1 MKKYVLILLMF
12 CLVTLCIPAAT
23 IATAEEANCTI
34 RGEDVV
40 ALPDSDV
47 TMAISIENNPG
58 IAGAELVVSF
68 DERLTLVS
76 AEAGDAFSALT
87 YVEPSYYR
95 NPTIFVWDSEKLNE
109 EDIKDGII
117 LELTFHTP
125 DGVEDD
131 FPVTITYESG
141 NVFDKD
147 LNPMELT
154 IDNGCI
160 TSISY
165 LPGDADGNG
174 RINTLD
180 ITSIR
185 RYISD
190 GRKTDPNG
198 YNVVINENAA
208 DVDANGRINTLDIT
222 MIRRYISDG
231 RITDPNGYN
240 ITLMPGNIACA
251 HTLTNTA
258 AESPTCTESG
268 NIAYWSCASCGKY
281 FSDEAASVE
290 IALEDTIIDATG
302 HKEVIDEAVSP
313 TYDSAGL
320 TEGSHCSV
328 CGTVLVEQQIIEK
341 LEPIYYSITY
351 SNLQGA
357 EPPELDEYASHIGVS
372 RADMP
377 KPERKGYEFV
387 GWFDENGGEVACI
400 DAGTVGNIELTAEW
414 DIIVYTISYDLGN
427 ATNSPNNVDS
437 GRTDKSYTIES
448 KTFTL
453 ASPTLAGYHFVGWV
467 DEEGQFITQISE
479 GSTGDIHLTP
489 KWSSITA
496 IIYPYSQIETP
507 SYDGVEK
514 IETSEGK
521 ILYIYYMGYIANI
534 PTGTADDATIVD
546 YNGTGEVALEL
557 SESNSTTTSTTTYGR
572 IVSSKTSSWEKGF
585 TSKVESKLGVDNVAS
600 VSGSIEGHH
609 FEGESETT
617 THESGQDIVSG
628 SVSETVKSQTYT
640 LTPDKNPVGY
650 YWFSIKAT
658 VDVFA
663 LVEYDPINQ
672 TIKYDTARVWRN
684 TYTAGWTYAAT
695 VDEIKTANI
704 SGDYDDFFFEVP
716 DEFFD
721 DVAMLSFGSEGL
733 IKFENGTECSIMAY
747 IGTDTDVIVPTYLN
761 GCKVTSIDSNAFAG
775 NTSIT
780 SVTLGE
786 GVTEIPDGAFQG
798 CTSLV
803 SLITDGEITSIGAN
817 AFNGCASLEYEIPNT
832 VTYIGDSAFEGCEL
846 LNSVTLTDAVTSL
859 GTAIFNNCGDLF
871 LTVNSSN
878 LSVIKNAVS
887 SGATEVYV
895 NWTGSSASVIEAGC
909 IITVPAIQTFMFN
922 GNRQTFHDLSIKSD
936 AATTTVEYVT
946 ISYSYWENAFEFS
959 SPTVCLRVVDVISTQ
974 TPLVLSAES
983 TELTIGSSVTLKAT
997 NGYDGLIANG
1007 LTISAI
1013 NEAAEL
1019 NVIGS
1024 NGNPGGNGMTINGD
1038 LSFNG
1043 YIIAMIQAGS
1053 GDAGTKDA
1061 HRNGANGG
1069 IGISADNIS
1078 FSAIGEIEV
1087 YGGAG
1092 GAANDREIGENDD
1105 DGSNGRDG
1113 YSGGAGGAAIK
1124 AATVTINSGT
1134 LTATGGNGGEGG
1146 NASEC
1151 NIGGP
1156 WTGDVKGGRGG
1167 NGGNGGTAI
1176 SANLFVVSDTAS
1188 NISVTLTGG
1197 NGGNTGRPGGCHSD
1211 THNAWNQ
1218 HAFDGDNGT
1227 PGSASVY
1234 SSGCEVIDLS
1244 SVIVAV
1250 NGING
1255 NVDTEVNQC

>member
-198 YNVVINENAA
+198 YNVVINEDAA

-251 HTLTNTA
+251 HTLTNIA

-341 LEPIYYSITY
+341 LEPVYYSITY

-357 EPPELDEYASHIGVS
+357 ETPELDEYASHIGVS

-387 GWFDENGGEVACI
+387 GWFDENGDEVI
-400 DAGTVGNIELTAEW
+400 FIEAGRNENIQLRAEWSILNYSITYYCGNGVNSENNIESYNVNTSFTFVEPVLHGCVFSRWVDQYGNTVTRIEKGTTGDLILTAEYKENRYITVPVSEIENPAYPMETAFAQY
-414 DIIVYTISYDLGN
+414 DSDNNVYTYVYYLGYVSNVPLTQQDGIYYTGIGTITQGYSVSTATSSSIEEALSDSQSYTISSEISSTLTAKTEAEIPFAKASVEASISASIGASSTVSLETSISNAVSRSNELIKEYSFTIPDGSPHGYYRPAYMGTLDMFAAVVYDPVEDKIDILNYSILREG
-427 ATNSPNNVDS
+427 TDFMLDYSQSGEYNNVE
-437 GRTDKSYTIES
+437 IEQ
-448 KTFTL
+448 FD
-453 ASPTLAGYHFVGWV
+453 FV
-467 DEEGQFITQISE
+467 IPSE
-479 GSTGDIHLTP
+479 VQDH
-489 KWSSITA
+489 
-496 IIYPYSQIETP
+496 
-507 SYDGVEK
+507 
-514 IETSEGK
+514 
-521 ILYIYYMGYIANI
+521 ILY
-534 PTGTADDATIVD
+534 
-546 YNGTGEVALEL
+546 L
-557 SESNSTTTSTTTYGR
+557 
-572 IVSSKTSSWEKGF
+572 
-585 TSKVESKLGVDNVAS
+585 
-600 VSGSIEGHH
+600 SGS
-609 FEGESETT
+609 
-617 THESGQDIVSG
+617 
-628 SVSETVKSQTYT
+628 
-640 LTPDKNPVGY
+640 NP
-650 YWFSIKAT
+650 
-658 VDVFA
+658 
-663 LVEYDPINQ
+663 
-672 TIKYDTARVWRN
+672 
-684 TYTAGWTYAAT
+684 
-695 VDEIKTANI
+695 
-704 SGDYDDFFFEVP
+704 DDFIP
-716 DEFFD
+716 
-721 DVAMLSFGSEGL
+721 
-733 IKFENGTECSIMAY
+733 FENGTECSIMAY

-803 SLITDGEITSIGAN
+803 SLITDGEITSIRAN

-832 VTYIGDSAFEGCEL
+832 VIYIGDSAFEGCEL

-859 GTAIFNNCGDLF
+859 GTAIFNNCGDLL

-895 NWTGSSASVIEAGC
+895 NWTGSSAGVIEAGC
-909 IITVPAIQTFMFN
+909 IITVPAIQTFKFN

-997 NGYDGLIANG
+997 NGYDGLIANS
-1007 LTISAI
+1007 LIISAL
-1013 NEAAEL
+1013 NEVAEL

-1024 NGNPGGNGMTINGD
+1024 NGNLGGNGMTINGD

-1061 HRNGANGG
+1061 HQNGANGG

-1092 GAANDREIGENDD
+1092 GAAYDREIGENDG

-1124 AATVTINSGT
+1124 AATVTINSGA
-1134 LTATGGNGGEGG
+1134 LMATGGNGGAGG

-1156 WTGDVKGGRGG
+1156 YTGDVKGGRGG
-1167 NGGNGGTAI
+1167 NGGNGGAAI

-1197 NGGNTGRPGGCHSD
+1197 NGGDTGMRGGCHSD
-1211 THNAWNQ
+1211 THNAWYQ
-1218 HAFDGDNGT
+1218 HASDGDNGT
-1227 PGSASVY
+1227 PGSTSVY
-1234 SSGCEVIDLS
+1234 SSGCEVIDPS
-1244 SVIVAV
+1244 SVIIAV

-1255 NVDTEVNQC
+1255 NVDTALNQC